1 MMKRV
6 YLDYG
11 AATPT
16 HPQVMEAMIPYL
28 GEFFGNPQS
37 LHDWGQEAK
46 EAIEEARG
54 KVASLIGAQPEEIIF
69 TSSGTEANNLALKGV
84 AWAQERKGKHIVTS
98 QIEHHS
104 VLHSLKSLERQGF
117 TYTSVP
123 VDRYGLVDSTS
134 VEEAITEE
142 TILVSI
148 MHANNEV
155 GTIEPLGEIAEIA
168 KRHGLPFHTD
178 AVQTAG
184 TIPIDVE
191 ELGVDLL
198 SLAGQGFYGPKGVG
212 ALYIRRGTRII
223 PFIDG
228 GIQEGGRR
236 AGTENVAGIVGLG
249 VAAELAERE
258 MADRASHLTP
268 LRDRLIEGLLEI
280 DGVYLTGHPTERLPG
295 HVSVVV
301 EYVEGEA
308 MLLSLNLKGVAAS
321 SGSACTSQALKAS
334 HVLEA
339 MGIAPDLAQGSLLLT
354 LGMGNTMED
363 VNYLLEVLPPIVKRL
378 REISPLYHQ

>member
-1 MMKRV
+1 MMKKV
-6 YLDYG
+6 YFDYG
-11 AATPT
+11 AATLT

-46 EAIEEARG
+46 EVIEEARS

-69 TSSGTEANNLALKGV
+69 TSSGTEANNMALKGV

-104 VLHSLKSLERQGF
+104 VLHSLKSLGRQGF

-123 VDRYGLVDSTS
+123 VDRYSLVDPAS

-155 GTIEPLGEIAEIA
+155 GTIEPLSEIAEIA
-168 KRHGLPFHTD
+168 KKHGLPFHTD
-178 AVQTAG
+178 AVQTVG
-184 TIPIDVE
+184 TIPVDVE
-191 ELGVDLL
+191 GLRIDLL

-212 ALYIRRGTRII
+212 ALYIRGRTHII

-249 VAAELAERE
+249 VAAELAEGE
-258 MADRASHLTP
+258 MVDRANHLIP

-280 DGVYLTGHPTERLPG
+280 DGVCLTGHPWERLPG

-308 MLLSLNLKGVAAS
+308 MLISLNLKGVAAS

-339 MGIAPDLAQGSLLLT
+339 MGSAPDLAQGSLLLT
-354 LGMGNTMED
+354 LGMGNTIGD
-363 VNYLLEVLPPIVKRL
+363 VDYLLKVFPPIVERL
-378 REISPLYHQ
+378 RGISPLYNE

>member
-1 MMKRV
+1 VKKV

-11 AATPT
+11 AATPI
-16 HPQVMEAMIPYL
+16 HPQAIEAMIPYL
-28 GEFFGNPQS
+28 GELFGNPQS
-37 LHDWGQEAK
+37 LHDWGQEAR

-84 AWAQERKGKHIVTS
+84 AWAQERKGNHIVTS

-104 VLHSLKSLERQGF
+104 ALHSLKSLERQGF

-123 VDRYGLVDSTS
+123 VDRYGLVDLAS
-134 VEEAITEE
+134 VEEAITRE

-155 GTIEPLGEIAEIA
+155 GTIEPIGQIAEIA
-168 KRHGLPFHTD
+168 KRYGLLFHTD
-178 AVQTAG
+178 AVQTVG
-184 TIPIDVE
+184 TIPINVE

-212 ALYIRRGTRII
+212 ALYIRGGTRTI

-249 VAAELAERE
+249 IAAELAKRG
-258 MADRASHLTP
+258 MSNRANHLTS
-268 LRDRLIEGLLEI
+268 LRARLIEGLLEI
-280 DGVYLTGHPTERLPG
+280 HGVYLTGHPKERLPG

-308 MLLSLNLKGVAAS
+308 MLLSLNLKGIAVS
-321 SGSACTSQALKAS
+321 SGSACTSRALKAS

-339 MGIAPDLAQGSLLLT
+339 MGIDPALAQGSLLLT

-363 VNYLLEVLPPIVKRL
+363 VNYFLEVFPPIVKRL
-378 REISPLYHQ
+378 REISPLHHQ

>member
-1 MMKRV
+1 MKKV

-11 AATPT
+11 AATPI
-16 HPQVMEAMIPYL
+16 HPQVTEAMIPYL

-37 LHDWGQEAK
+37 LHDWGQEAR

-54 KVASLIGAQPEEIIF
+54 KVASLIGAQPEEITF

-84 AWAQERKGKHIVTS
+84 AWAQERKGNHIVTS

-104 VLHSLKSLERQGF
+104 VLHSLKSLARQGF

-123 VDRYGLVDSTS
+123 VDRYGLVDPAS

-155 GTIEPLGEIAEIA
+155 GTIEPLSEIAEMA
-168 KRHGLPFHTD
+168 KKHGLPFHTD
-178 AVQTAG
+178 AVQTVG
-184 TIPIDVE
+184 TIPIDVQG
-191 ELGVDLL
+191 LGVDLM
-198 SLAGQGFYGPKGVG
+198 SLAGQRFYGPKGVG
-212 ALYIRRGTRII
+212 VLYIRGGTRII

-258 MADRASHLTP
+258 MTDRASHLAS

-280 DGVYLTGHPTERLPG
+280 DGVYLTGHPTQRLPG

-339 MGIAPDLAQGSLLLT
+339 MGVDPGLAQGSLLLT

-378 REISPLYHQ
+378 REISPLYHR

>member
-1 MMKRV
+1 MKKA

-16 HPQVMEAMIPYL
+16 HPQVREAMLPYL

-37 LHDWGQEAK
+37 LHDWGQEARDS
-46 EAIEEARG
+46 IEEARG

-84 AWAQERKGKHIVTS
+84 AWAHERKGKHIITS

-123 VDRYGLVDSTS
+123 VDRYGLVDPAS
-134 VEEAITEE
+134 VEEVITEE

-155 GTIEPLGEIAEIA
+155 GTIEPLSEMVEIA
-168 KRHGLPFHTD
+168 KRRSLPFHTD
-178 AVQTAG
+178 AVQTVG
-184 TIPIDVE
+184 TIPVDVE
-191 ELGVDLL
+191 GLGVDLL

-212 ALYIRRGTRII
+212 ALYIRGGTRII

-258 MADRASHLTP
+258 MTDRANHLTP
-268 LRDRLIEGLLEI
+268 LRDGLIEGLLEI
-280 DGVYLTGHPTERLPG
+280 EEVYLTGHPTERLPG

-321 SGSACTSQALKAS
+321 SGSACTSRALKAS

-339 MGIAPDLAQGSLLLT
+339 MGIDPDLAQGSLLLT
-354 LGMGNTMED
+354 LGIGNTMED
-363 VNYLLEVLPPIVKRL
+363 VNYFLEVLPPIVKRL

>member
-1 MMKRV
+1 MMKKV

-37 LHDWGQEAK
+37 LHDWGQEARG
-46 EAIEEARG
+46 AIEEARA
-54 KVASLIGAQPEEIIF
+54 KVASLIGAQTEEIIF

-84 AWAQERKGKHIVTS
+84 AWSQERKGKHIVTS

-117 TYTSVP
+117 TYTPVS
-123 VDRYGLVDSTS
+123 VDRYGLVDPAS
-134 VEEAITEE
+134 VEEAIREE

-168 KRHGLPFHTD
+168 KKHGLLFHTD
-178 AVQTAG
+178 AVQTVG
-184 TIPIDVE
+184 TIPVE
-191 ELGVDLL
+191 VEGLGVDLL

-212 ALYIRRGTRII
+212 ALYVRGGTRII
-223 PFIDG
+223 PFMDG

-249 VAAELAERE
+249 VAAELAQKE
-258 MADRASHLTP
+258 MADRASHLIP

-280 DGVYLTGHPTERLPG
+280 DGVYLTGHPTQRLPG
-295 HVSVVV
+295 HVSVIV

-339 MGIAPDLAQGSLLLT
+339 MGIDPGLAQGSLLLT
-354 LGMGNTMED
+354 LGMGNTIED

-378 REISPLYHQ
+378 REISPLYHR

>member
-1 MMKRV
+1 MMKKV

-37 LHDWGQEAK
+37 LHDWGQEAR
-46 EAIEEARG
+46 EAVEEARG

-69 TSSGTEANNLALKGV
+69 TSSGSEANNLALKGV
-84 AWAQERKGKHIVTS
+84 AWAQERKGQHIVTS

-117 TYTSVP
+117 TYASVP
-123 VDRYGLVDSTS
+123 VDRYGLVDPAS

-142 TILVSI
+142 TILVSV

-155 GTIEPLGEIAEIA
+155 GTIETIGEIAEIA
-168 KRHGLPFHTD
+168 KKRGLPFHTD
-178 AVQTAG
+178 AVQTVG

-191 ELGVDLL
+191 GLGVDLL

-212 ALYIRRGTRII
+212 ALYIRKGTRIV

-258 MADRASHLTP
+258 MADRANHLTP
-268 LRDRLIEGLLEI
+268 LRDSLIERILEI
-280 DGVYLTGHPTERLPG
+280 DGVHLTGHPTQRLPR

-339 MGIAPDLAQGSLLLT
+339 MGIDPGLAQGSLLLT
-354 LGMGNTMED
+354 LGIGNTMED
-363 VNYLLEVLPPIVKRL
+363 VNCLLEVLPPIVKRL

>member
-1 MMKRV
+1 MKKV

-16 HPQVMEAMIPYL
+16 HPQVMEAMIAYL

-69 TSSGTEANNLALKGV
+69 TSSGTEANNLALKGM

-123 VDRYGLVDSTS
+123 VDRYGLIDPAS

-155 GTIEPLGEIAEIA
+155 GTIEPIGEIAEIA
-168 KRHGLPFHTD
+168 KRRDLPFHAD
-178 AVQTAG
+178 AVQTVG

-191 ELGVDLL
+191 GLGIDLL
-198 SLAGQGFYGPKGVG
+198 SLAAQRFYGPKGVG
-212 ALYIRRGTRII
+212 ALYIRGGTRII

-236 AGTENVAGIVGLG
+236 AGTENGAGIVGLG

-258 MADRASHLTP
+258 MANRANHLTP

-321 SGSACTSQALKAS
+321 SGSACTSRALKAS

-339 MGIAPDLAQGSLLLT
+339 MGIDPGLAQGSLLLT
-354 LGMGNTMED
+354 LGMGNAMED
-363 VNYLLEVLPPIVKRL
+363 VNYFLEVLLPIVKRL
-378 REISPLYHQ
+378 REISPLYRQ

>member
-1 MMKRV
+1 MERV

-16 HPQVMEAMIPYL
+16 HPQVVKAMIPYL

-37 LHDWGQEAK
+37 LHHWGQEAR

-54 KVASLIGAQPEEIIF
+54 KVASLIGAPPQEIIF

-155 GTIEPLGEIAEIA
+155 GTIEPMGEIAEIA

-178 AVQTAG
+178 AVQTVG

-191 ELGVDLL
+191 GPRVDLL
-198 SLAGQGFYGPKGVG
+198 SLAGQPFYCPKGVG
-212 ALYIRRGTRII
+212 ALYIRGGTRII

-258 MADRASHLTP
+258 MADRANHLTP

-280 DGVYLTGHPTERLPG
+280 DGVYLTGHPRERLPG
-295 HVSVVV
+295 HVSVVM

-321 SGSACTSQALKAS
+321 SGSACTSRALKAS

-339 MGIAPDLAQGSLLLT
+339 MGIDPGLAQGSLLLT

-363 VNYLLEVLPPIVKRL
+363 VNYLLEVFSPIVKRL
-378 REISPLYHQ
+378 RELSPLYHQ

>member
-1 MMKRV
+1 MKKV

-11 AATPT
+11 AATPI
-16 HPQVMEAMIPYL
+16 HPQAIEAMIPYL
-28 GEFFGNPQS
+28 GELFGNPQS

-84 AWAQERKGKHIVTS
+84 AWAQERKGNHIVTS

-104 VLHSLKSLERQGF
+104 ALHSLKSLERQGF
-117 TYTSVP
+117 TYTPVP
-123 VDRYGLVDSTS
+123 VDRYGLVDLAS
-134 VEEAITEE
+134 VEEAITQE

-155 GTIEPLGEIAEIA
+155 GTIEPLGQIAEIA
-168 KRHGLPFHTD
+168 KRYGLPFHTD
-178 AVQTAG
+178 AVQTVG
-184 TIPIDVE
+184 TIPINVE

-198 SLAGQGFYGPKGVG
+198 SLSGQGFYGPKGVG
-212 ALYIRRGTRII
+212 ALYLRRGAHII

-249 VAAELAERE
+249 VAAELAKRE
-258 MADRASHLTP
+258 MSNRANHLTP
-268 LRDRLIEGLLEI
+268 LRDRLIEGLLKIE
-280 DGVYLTGHPTERLPG
+280 GVYLTGHPKERLPG
-295 HVSVVV
+295 HASVVA

-321 SGSACTSQALKAS
+321 SGSACTSRALKAS

-339 MGIAPDLAQGSLLLT
+339 MGIDPALAQGSLLLT
-354 LGMGNTMED
+354 LGMGNTMEE
-363 VNYLLEVLPPIVKRL
+363 VNYFLEVFPPIVKRL
-378 REISPLYHQ
+378 REISPVYRQ

>member
-1 MMKRV
+1 MKKV

-11 AATPT
+11 AATPI
-16 HPQVMEAMIPYL
+16 HPQVTEAMIPYL

-37 LHDWGQEAK
+37 LHDWGQEAT

-54 KVASLIGAQPEEIIF
+54 KVASLIGAQPEEITF

-84 AWAQERKGKHIVTS
+84 TWAQERKGKHIVTS

-123 VDRYGLVDSTS
+123 VDRYGLVDPAS

-155 GTIEPLGEIAEIA
+155 GTIEPLSEIAEMA
-168 KRHGLPFHTD
+168 KKHGLPFHTD
-178 AVQTAG
+178 AVQTVG

-191 ELGVDLL
+191 GLGVDLM
-198 SLAGQGFYGPKGVG
+198 SLAGQRFYGPKGVG
-212 ALYIRRGTRII
+212 VLYIQGGTRII

-258 MADRASHLTP
+258 MTDRASHLAS
-268 LRDRLIEGLLEI
+268 LRDRLIEGLLGI

-321 SGSACTSQALKAS
+321 SGSACTSRALKAS

-339 MGIAPDLAQGSLLLT
+339 MGIDPGLAQGSLLLT
-354 LGMGNTMED
+354 LGMGNTTED

-378 REISPLYHQ
+378 REISPLYHR

>member
-1 MMKRV
+1 MKKV

-11 AATPT
+11 AATPI
-16 HPQVMEAMIPYL
+16 HPQAIEAMIPYL
-28 GEFFGNPQS
+28 GELFGNPQS
-37 LHDWGQEAK
+37 LHDWGEEAK

-84 AWAQERKGKHIVTS
+84 AWAQERKGNHIVTS

-104 VLHSLKSLERQGF
+104 ALHSLKSLERQGF
-117 TYTSVP
+117 TYTPVP
-123 VDRYGLVDSTS
+123 VDRYGLVDLAS
-134 VEEAITEE
+134 VEEAITQE

-155 GTIEPLGEIAEIA
+155 GTIEPLGQIAEIA
-168 KRHGLPFHTD
+168 KRYGLPFHTD
-178 AVQTAG
+178 AVQTVG
-184 TIPIDVE
+184 TIPINVE

-198 SLAGQGFYGPKGVG
+198 SLAGQGFYGPKGAG
-212 ALYIRRGTRII
+212 ALYIRGGTRIT

-249 VAAELAERE
+249 VAAELAKRE
-258 MADRASHLTP
+258 MSNRANHLTP

-280 DGVYLTGHPTERLPG
+280 DGVYLTGHPKERLPG
-295 HVSVVV
+295 HVSVVA

-308 MLLSLNLKGVAAS
+308 MLLSLNLKGIAAS
-321 SGSACTSQALKAS
+321 SGSACTSRALKAS

-339 MGIAPDLAQGSLLLT
+339 MGINPALAQGSLLLT

-363 VNYLLEVLPPIVKRL
+363 VDYLLEVLPPIVKRL

>member
-1 MMKRV
+1 MMKKV

-37 LHDWGQEAK
+37 LHDWGQEARG
-46 EAIEEARG
+46 AIEEARA
-54 KVASLIGAQPEEIIF
+54 KVASLIGAQTEEIIF

-84 AWAQERKGKHIVTS
+84 AWSQERKGKHIVTS

-117 TYTSVP
+117 TYTPVS
-123 VDRYGLVDSTS
+123 VDRYGLVDPAS
-134 VEEAITEE
+134 VEEAIREE

-168 KRHGLPFHTD
+168 KKHGLLFHTD
-178 AVQTAG
+178 AVQTVG
-184 TIPIDVE
+184 TIPVE
-191 ELGVDLL
+191 VEGLGVDLL

-212 ALYIRRGTRII
+212 ALYVRGGTRII
-223 PFIDG
+223 PFMDG

-249 VAAELAERE
+249 VAAELAQKE
-258 MADRASHLTP
+258 MADRASHLIP

-280 DGVYLTGHPTERLPG
+280 DGVYLTGHPTQRLPG
-295 HVSVVV
+295 HVSVIV

-339 MGIAPDLAQGSLLLT
+339 MGIDHALAQGSLLLT
-354 LGMGNTMED
+354 LGMGNTIED

-378 REISPLYHQ
+378 REISPLYHR

>member
-1 MMKRV
+1 MKKV

-16 HPQVMEAMIPYL
+16 HPQVMEAMTPYL

-37 LHDWGQEAK
+37 LHHWGQEAR

-54 KVASLIGAQPEEIIF
+54 KVASLIGAPPQEIIF

-98 QIEHHS
+98 RVEHHS

-123 VDRYGLVDSTS
+123 VDRYGLVDPAS

-155 GTIEPLGEIAEIA
+155 GTIEPIGKVAEIA

-178 AVQTAG
+178 AGQTVG
-184 TIPIDVE
+184 TIPIDVQG
-191 ELGVDLL
+191 LGVDLL
-198 SLAGQGFYGPKGVG
+198 SLAGQRFYGPKGVG
-212 ALYIRRGTRII
+212 ALYIRGGTRII
-223 PFIDG
+223 PFLDG

-249 VAAELAERE
+249 VAAELAQRE
-258 MADRASHLTP
+258 MADRANHLTP

-280 DGVYLTGHPTERLPG
+280 DGVHLTGHPRERLPG

-321 SGSACTSQALKAS
+321 SGSACTSRALKAS

-339 MGIAPDLAQGSLLLT
+339 IDIDPGLAQGSLLLT

-363 VNYLLEVLPPIVKRL
+363 VNYLLGVFPPIVKRL

>member
-1 MMKRV
+1 MMKKV

-16 HPQVMEAMIPYL
+16 HPQVMVAMIPYL

-54 KVASLIGAQPEEIIF
+54 KVASLIGAQPQEIIF

-84 AWAQERKGKHIVTS
+84 AWSQERKGKHIVTS

-117 TYTSVP
+117 TYTPVS
-123 VDRYGLVDSTS
+123 VDRYGLVDPAS
-134 VEEAITEE
+134 VEEAIREE
-142 TILVSI
+142 TILLSI

-168 KRHGLPFHTD
+168 KKHGLPFHTD
-178 AVQTAG
+178 AVQTVG
-184 TIPIDVE
+184 TIPVNVKG
-191 ELGVDLL
+191 LGVDLL

-212 ALYIRRGTRII
+212 ALYVRGGTRII
-223 PFIDG
+223 PFMDG

-249 VAAELAERE
+249 VAAKLAQKE
-258 MADRASHLTP
+258 MADRASHLIP

-280 DGVYLTGHPTERLPG
+280 DGVHLTGHPTQRLPG

-321 SGSACTSQALKAS
+321 SGSACTSRALKAS

-339 MGIAPDLAQGSLLLT
+339 MGIDPGLAQGSLLLT
-354 LGMGNTMED
+354 LGMGNTIED

-378 REISPLYHQ
+378 REISPLYHR

>member
-1 MMKRV
+1 MKKI

-16 HPQVMEAMIPYL
+16 HPEVIKAMIPYL
-28 GEFFGNPQS
+28 EEFFGNPQS
-37 LHDWGQEAK
+37 LHKWGQEARW
-46 EAIEEARG
+46 AIEEARG
-54 KVASLIGAQPEEIIF
+54 KVARLIGAQPEEIVF
-69 TSSGTEANNLALKGV
+69 TSSGSEANNLALKGV

-98 QIEHHS
+98 GIEHHS
-104 VLHSLKSLERQGF
+104 VLHSLRSLERQGF
-117 TYTSVP
+117 THTLLP
-123 VDRYGLVDSTS
+123 VDQYGLVDPAS

-155 GTIEPLGEIAEIA
+155 GTIEPLGEIAEMA

-178 AVQTAG
+178 AVQTVG

-191 ELGVDLL
+191 RLGVDLL

-212 ALYIRRGTRII
+212 ALYIRRGMRII
-223 PFIDG
+223 PFLDG

-249 VAAELAERE
+249 VAAELAKRE
-258 MADRASHLTP
+258 VADRTNHLTP
-268 LRDRLIEGLLEI
+268 LRDGLMEGLLEI

-308 MLLSLNLKGVAAS
+308 MLISLNLKGVAAS
-321 SGSACTSQALKAS
+321 SGSACTSRALKAS

-339 MGIAPDLAQGSLLLT
+339 MGIDPSLAQGSLLLT
-354 LGMGNTMED
+354 LGTGNTMED
-363 VNYLLEVLPPIVKRL
+363 VDYFLEVLPPIVKRL

>member
-1 MMKRV
+1 
-6 YLDYG
+6 
-11 AATPT
+11 
-16 HPQVMEAMIPYL
+16 
-28 GEFFGNPQS
+28 
-37 LHDWGQEAK
+37 
-46 EAIEEARG
+46 
-54 KVASLIGAQPEEIIF
+54 
-69 TSSGTEANNLALKGV
+69 
-84 AWAQERKGKHIVTS
+84 
-98 QIEHHS
+98 
-104 VLHSLKSLERQGF
+104 
-117 TYTSVP
+117 VP

-155 GTIEPLGEIAEIA
+155 GTIEPIGEVAEIA

-178 AVQTAG
+178 AVQTLG
-184 TIPIDVE
+184 TIPIDVQG
-191 ELGVDLL
+191 LGVDLL

-212 ALYIRRGTRII
+212 ALYIRGGTRII

-249 VAAELAERE
+249 VAAELAQRE
-258 MADRASHLTP
+258 MADRANHLIP
-268 LRDRLIEGLLEI
+268 LRDGLIEGLLEI
-280 DGVYLTGHPTERLPG
+280 DGVHLTGHPKERLPG

-321 SGSACTSQALKAS
+321 SGSACTSRALKAS

-339 MGIAPDLAQGSLLLT
+339 MGIDPGLAQGSLLLT

-363 VNYLLEVLPPIVKRL
+363 AHYFLEVLPRSRCHSRYLRTSLPHAHHKDGPEDEGTQSRRGVGGLGHRSGYPRGYARLVSSHRERIPTARGKRRRISSLRTQVATVALTTILIHGIFVSAL
-378 REISPLYHQ
+378 REASLSRACNDERRCLGERQNVPIS

>member
-16 HPQVMEAMIPYL
+16 HPQVIEAMIPYL

-37 LHDWGQEAK
+37 LHDWGQEAR
-46 EAIEEARG
+46 EAIEETRG
-54 KVASLIGAQPEEIIF
+54 KMASLIGAQPEEIIF
-69 TSSGTEANNLALKGV
+69 TSSGSEANNLALKGV
-84 AWAQERKGKHIVTS
+84 AWAQERKGNHIVTS

-117 TYTSVP
+117 TYTSVS
-123 VDRYGLVDSTS
+123 VDRYGLVDPAS
-134 VEEAITEE
+134 VEEAITQE

-168 KRHGLPFHTD
+168 KKHDLPFHTD

-191 ELGVDLL
+191 GLGVDLL
-198 SLAGQGFYGPKGVG
+198 SLAGQEFYGPKGVG
-212 ALYIRRGTRII
+212 ALYIRGGTRII

-228 GIQEGGRR
+228 GIQEDGRR

-249 VAAELAERE
+249 VAVELAQRE
-258 MADRASHLTP
+258 MTDRANHLTL
-268 LRDRLIEGLLEI
+268 LRDRLMEGLLEI
-280 DGVYLTGHPTERLPG
+280 DGIYLTGHPTERLPG
-295 HVSVVV
+295 HASVVV

-339 MGIAPDLAQGSLLLT
+339 MGIDPGLAQGSLLLT

-363 VNYLLEVLPPIVKRL
+363 VGYFLEVFPPIVKRL

>member
-1 MMKRV
+1 MERV

-16 HPQVMEAMIPYL
+16 HPQVMEAMTPYL

-37 LHDWGQEAK
+37 FHHWGQEAR
-46 EAIEEARG
+46 EAIEETRG
-54 KVASLIGAQPEEIIF
+54 KVASLIGAPPQEIIF

-123 VDRYGLVDSTS
+123 VDRYGLVDPAS
-134 VEEAITEE
+134 VEQAITEE

-155 GTIEPLGEIAEIA
+155 GTIEPLGEVAEIA
-168 KRHGLPFHTD
+168 KRHSLPFHTD

-184 TIPIDVE
+184 TIPIDVQG
-191 ELGVDLL
+191 LRVDLL
-198 SLAGQGFYGPKGVG
+198 SLAGQPFYGPKGVG
-212 ALYIRRGTRII
+212 ALYIRGGTRII

-258 MADRASHLTP
+258 MADRANHLIP

-280 DGVYLTGHPTERLPG
+280 DGVYLTGHPRERLPG

-321 SGSACTSQALKAS
+321 SGSACTSRALKAS

-339 MGIAPDLAQGSLLLT
+339 IGIDPGLAQGSLLLT
-354 LGMGNTMED
+354 LGMGNIMED

-378 REISPLYHQ
+378 RDISPLYHR

>member
-1 MMKRV
+1 MERV

-16 HPQVMEAMIPYL
+16 HPQVVKAMIPYL

-37 LHDWGQEAK
+37 LHHWGQEAR

-54 KVASLIGAQPEEIIF
+54 KVASLIGAPPQEIIF

-155 GTIEPLGEIAEIA
+155 GTIEPLGEIAEIV
-168 KRHGLPFHTD
+168 KRHSLPFHTD
-178 AVQTAG
+178 AVQTVG

-191 ELGVDLL
+191 EMGVDLL
-198 SLAGQGFYGPKGVG
+198 SLAGQAFYGPKGVG
-212 ALYIRRGTRII
+212 ALYIRGGTRII

-236 AGTENVAGIVGLG
+236 PGTENVAGIVGLG
-249 VAAELAERE
+249 VAAELAQRE
-258 MADRASHLTP
+258 MTDRANHLAP
-268 LRDRLIEGLLEI
+268 LRDRLMEGLLEI
-280 DGVYLTGHPTERLPG
+280 DGVYLTGHPRERLPG
-295 HVSVVV
+295 HVSVVM

-321 SGSACTSQALKAS
+321 SGSACTSRALKAS

-339 MGIAPDLAQGSLLLT
+339 MGIDPGLAQGSLLLT

-363 VNYLLEVLPPIVKRL
+363 AHYFLEVLPPIVKRL
-378 REISPLYHQ
+378 REISPLYLQ

>member
-1 MMKRV
+1 VKKV
-6 YLDYG
+6 YLDYS
-11 AATPT
+11 AATPI
-16 HPQVMEAMIPYL
+16 HPQATEAMIPYL
-28 GEFFGNPQS
+28 GELFGNPQS
-37 LHDWGQEAK
+37 LHDWGEEAK

-84 AWAQERKGKHIVTS
+84 AWAQERKGNHIVTS

-104 VLHSLKSLERQGF
+104 ALHSLKSLERQGF
-117 TYTSVP
+117 TYTPVP
-123 VDRYGLVDSTS
+123 VDRYGLVDLAS
-134 VEEAITEE
+134 VEEAITQE

-155 GTIEPLGEIAEIA
+155 GTIEPLGQIAEIA
-168 KRHGLPFHTD
+168 KRYGLPFHTD
-178 AVQTAG
+178 AVQTVG
-184 TIPIDVE
+184 TIPINVE

-198 SLAGQGFYGPKGVG
+198 SLAGQGFYGPKGAG
-212 ALYIRRGTRII
+212 ALYIRGGTRIS

-249 VAAELAERE
+249 VAAELAKRE
-258 MADRASHLTP
+258 MSNRANHLTP

-280 DGVYLTGHPTERLPG
+280 DGVYLTGHPKERLPG
-295 HVSVVV
+295 HVSVVA

-308 MLLSLNLKGVAAS
+308 MLLSLNLKGIAAS
-321 SGSACTSQALKAS
+321 SGSACTSRALKAS

-339 MGIAPDLAQGSLLLT
+339 MGIDPALAQGSLLLT

-363 VNYLLEVLPPIVKRL
+363 VDYLLEVLPPIVKRL

>member
-16 HPQVMEAMIPYL
+16 HPQVMEAMVLYL

-37 LHDWGQEAK
+37 LHDWGQEAR

-54 KVASLIGAQPEEIIF
+54 KVASLIGGQPEEIIF

-117 TYTSVP
+117 TYTSVS
-123 VDRYGLVDSTS
+123 VDRYGLVDPTS

-148 MHANNEV
+148 MHANNEA
-155 GTIEPLGEIAEIA
+155 GTMEPIGEIAEIA
-168 KRHGLPFHTD
+168 KRHSLPFHTD
-178 AVQTAG
+178 AVQTVG

-191 ELGVDLL
+191 GLGVDLL

-212 ALYIRRGTRII
+212 ALHIRGRTRII

-249 VAAELAERE
+249 VAAELAERK
-258 MADRASHLTP
+258 MADRANHLTP

-280 DGVYLTGHPTERLPG
+280 DGVYLTGHPTQRLPG

-339 MGIAPDLAQGSLLLT
+339 MGIDPSLAQGSLLLT
-354 LGMGNTMED
+354 LGMGNSMED
-363 VNYLLEVLPPIVKRL
+363 VNYFLEVLPPIVKRL
-378 REISPLYHQ
+378 RELSPLYHQ

>member
-1 MMKRV
+1 MKKV

-16 HPQVMEAMIPYL
+16 HPQVMEAMLPYL

-37 LHDWGQEAK
+37 IHDWGQEAR

-84 AWAQERKGKHIVTS
+84 AWAQERRGKHIVTS

-117 TYTSVP
+117 TYTSLP
-123 VDRYGLVDSTS
+123 VDRYGLVDPAL

-168 KRHGLPFHTD
+168 KRHDLSFHTD
-178 AVQTAG
+178 AVQTVG

-191 ELGVDLL
+191 RLGVDLL
-198 SLAGQGFYGPKGVG
+198 SLAGQRFYGPKGVG
-212 ALYIRRGTRII
+212 ALYVRRGTQII

-236 AGTENVAGIVGLG
+236 AGTENVADIVGLG
-249 VAAELAERE
+249 VAAELAKGE
-258 MADRASHLTP
+258 MANRANHLTP
-268 LRDRLIEGLLEI
+268 LRDRLMEGLLEI
-280 DGVYLTGHPTERLPG
+280 DGVYLTGHPTQRLPG

-321 SGSACTSQALKAS
+321 SGSACTSGALKAS

-339 MGIAPDLAQGSLLLT
+339 MGIDSSLAQGSLLLT

-363 VNYLLEVLPPIVKRL
+363 VNYFLEVLPPIVKRL
-378 REISPLYHQ
+378 RKLSPLYHQ

>member
-1 MMKRV
+1 MKRV

-16 HPQVMEAMIPYL
+16 HPQVMEAMVPYL

-37 LHDWGQEAK
+37 LHDWGQEAR

-54 KVASLIGAQPEEIIF
+54 KVASLIGGQPEEIIF

-104 VLHSLKSLERQGF
+104 VLHSLKSLERQCF

-123 VDRYGLVDSTS
+123 VDRYGLVDPTS

-148 MHANNEV
+148 MHANNEA
-155 GTIEPLGEIAEIA
+155 GTMEPIGEIAEIA

-178 AVQTAG
+178 AVQTVG

-191 ELGVDLL
+191 GLGVDLL

-212 ALYIRRGTRII
+212 ALYIRGRTRII

-236 AGTENVAGIVGLG
+236 AGTENVAEIVGLG
-249 VAAELAERE
+249 VAAELAERK
-258 MADRASHLTP
+258 MANRASHLTP

-280 DGVYLTGHPTERLPG
+280 DGVYLTGHPTQRLPG

-339 MGIAPDLAQGSLLLT
+339 MGIDPSLAQGSLLLT
-354 LGMGNTMED
+354 LGMGNSMED
-363 VNYLLEVLPPIVKRL
+363 VNYFLEVLPPIVKRL
-378 REISPLYHQ
+378 RELSPLYHQ

>member
-1 MMKRV
+1 MKKV

-11 AATPT
+11 AATPI
-16 HPQVMEAMIPYL
+16 HPQAIEAMIPYL
-28 GEFFGNPQS
+28 GELFGNPQS
-37 LHDWGQEAK
+37 LHDWGQEAR

-84 AWAQERKGKHIVTS
+84 AWAQERKGNHIVTS

-104 VLHSLKSLERQGF
+104 ALHSLKSLERQGF
-117 TYTSVP
+117 TYTPVS
-123 VDRYGLVDSTS
+123 VDRYGLVDLAS
-134 VEEAITEE
+134 VEKAITRE

-155 GTIEPLGEIAEIA
+155 GTIEPLGQIAEIA
-168 KRHGLPFHTD
+168 KRYGLPFHTD
-178 AVQTAG
+178 AVQTVG
-184 TIPIDVE
+184 TIPINVE

-198 SLAGQGFYGPKGVG
+198 SLSGQGFYGPKGVG
-212 ALYIRRGTRII
+212 ALYLRRGAHII

-249 VAAELAERE
+249 VAAELAKRE
-258 MADRASHLTP
+258 MSNRTNHLTP

-280 DGVYLTGHPTERLPG
+280 HGVYLTGHPKERLPG

-308 MLLSLNLKGVAAS
+308 MLLSLNLKGIAVS
-321 SGSACTSQALKAS
+321 SGSACTSRALKAS

-339 MGIAPDLAQGSLLLT
+339 MGIDPALAQGSLLLT

-363 VNYLLEVLPPIVKRL
+363 VNYFLEVFPPIVKRL
-378 REISPLYHQ
+378 REISPLHHQ

>member
-1 MMKRV
+1 MMKKV
-6 YLDYG
+6 YFDYG

-37 LHDWGQEAK
+37 LHDWGKEAK
-46 EAIEEARG
+46 EAVEEARS

-123 VDRYGLVDSTS
+123 VDRYGLVDPAS

-155 GTIEPLGEIAEIA
+155 GAIEPLSEIAEMT
-168 KRHGLPFHTD
+168 KKHGLPFHTD

-191 ELGVDLL
+191 GLRIDLL

-212 ALYIRRGTRII
+212 ALYIRRRTRII
-223 PFIDG
+223 PIIDG

-249 VAAELAERE
+249 VAAELAQRE
-258 MADRASHLTP
+258 MADRANHLTP
-268 LRDRLIEGLLEI
+268 LRDRLIEGLLES
-280 DGVYLTGHPTERLPG
+280 DGIHLTGHPSERLPG

-334 HVLEA
+334 HVLET
-339 MGIAPDLAQGSLLLT
+339 MGIDPALAQGSLLLT
-354 LGMGNTMED
+354 LGMGNTVED

-378 REISPLYHQ
+378 RGISPLYHQ